1 MSISGTKLDHLL
13 TNSRESLSF
22 DQIFCQLENPSNLSG
37 HDAIMGTFKFNHVN
51 QANDSTDYAHT
62 YEDFNPKRV
71 LWKENEMYENLTYDV
86 LSKLL
91 NCFDQPE
98 HLPCLAEMFSNMI
111 VMCAEKCYQ
120 SVEKKKFKYRPQPFS
135 PQLRQ
140 AYQTHA
146 HICKEWRKQG
156 RPQSAT
162 HPAKV
167 NKLESQRYLQK
178 LQRAEYVYKSKKQHD
193 ELMSTYSENISMVCR
208 KLKQISGDKSK
219 SLDIEEINTLNGIFK
234 GVNVLEGFRS
244 NTEIMCNYSDNATS
258 SNDYLNNAWKT

>member
-1 MSISGTKLDHLL
+1 MDSLLAPEEIQLQKGPIWHGTAIGWHKKCSSLIQKIPVVSPRFSGILMKNPNVIAYSVYLPTSGHDQEFSEVLDALANDIVTNIPDEAVILVGLDANTSDTSSARRKLSFESFKNQFNLETILPNPHVPTFHHNNGISATQLDHLL

-37 HDAIMGTFKFNHVN
+37 HDAIIGAFKFNHVN

-120 SVEKKKFKYRPQPFS
+120 FVEKKG
-135 PQLRQ
+135 
-140 AYQTHA
+140 
-146 HICKEWRKQG
+146 I
-156 RPQSAT
+156 
-162 HPAKV
+162 
-167 NKLESQRYLQK
+167 
-178 LQRAEYVYKSKKQHD
+178 
-193 ELMSTYSENISMVCR
+193 
-208 KLKQISGDKSK
+208 QI
-219 SLDIEEINTLNGIFK
+219 
-234 GVNVLEGFRS
+234 
-244 NTEIMCNYSDNATS
+244 
-258 SNDYLNNAWKT
+258 